1 MGEALPEGATQS
13 MEELDHGSPD
23 MGGFTLSFM
32 IPFERTE
39 VYDEL
44 LVDDNPLG
52 SSPNVAYTILRPGYD
67 GEAVRDRRKPTVP
80 DVCTVLA
87 LPRASRHQYSCANL
101 HLACTL

>member
-1 MGEALPEGATQS
+1 
-13 MEELDHGSPD
+13 